1 MSGIIAQNVGRHTGL
16 VKAVAAGGEWTLIS
30 TITAS
35 ASATISFTS
44 GLDSTYDEYCFKYI
58 DLHPATDNTEI
69 QFQVS
74 TDGGSSYGVA
84 ITSTSFQGYNNEAG
98 DSQNVAYYTA
108 DDLAQGTGYQNLTN
122 NVGNAN
128 DESVS
133 GTLYLFIPSSTTF
146 IKNWINHSHSYS
158 GGDFSLDGFQ
168 AGYIN
173 TTSAIDAIQFKMT
186 DDEIDTG
193 TISMYGIG

>member
-1 MSGIIAQNVGRHTGL
+1 MSGVVAQNVGGRSGL
-16 VKAVAAGGEWTLIS
+16 IKAVTAGGEWTLIS
-30 TITAS
+30 TLTAS
-35 ASATISFTS
+35 SSSDLSFTS
-44 GLDSTYDEYCFKYI
+44 GLDSTYDAYCFKYI

-69 QFQVS
+69 QFQGS

-84 ITSTSFQGYNNEAG
+84 ITSTSFQSYNYEAG
-98 DSQNVAYYTA
+98 TSQNIAYYTA

-133 GTLYLFIPSSTTF
+133 GTLYLFNPSSTTF

-186 DDEIDTG
+186 DDEIDAG
-193 TISMYGIG
+193 TISLYGIG

>member
-1 MSGIIAQNVGRHTGL
+1 MSGVVAQNVGGRSGL
-16 VKAVAAGGEWTLIS
+16 IKAVTAGGEWTLIS
-30 TITAS
+30 TLTAS
-35 ASATISFTS
+35 SSSDLSFTS
-44 GLDSTYDEYCFKYI
+44 GLDSTYDAYCFKYI

-69 QFQVS
+69 QFQGS

-108 DDLAQGTGYQNLTN
+108 DDLAQDTAYQNLTN

-133 GTLYLFIPSSTTF
+133 GTLYLFNPSSTTF

-168 AGYIN
+168 AGYVN
-173 TTSAIDAIQFKMT
+173 STSAVDAIQFKMT
-186 DDEIDTG
+186 GGNIDSG
-193 TISMYGIG
+193 TISLYGIG

>member
-1 MSGIIAQNVGRHTGL
+1 MSGTIAQNVGRNSGL
-16 VKAVAAGGEWTLIS
+16 IKTVAAGGEWTLIS

-35 ASATISFTS
+35 ADATISFTS

-84 ITSTSFQGYNNEAG
+84 ITSSSFQGYNNEAG
-98 DSQNVAYYTA
+98 ASQNVAYYTA
-108 DDLAQGTGYQNLTN
+108 DDLAQETGYQNLTN

-128 DESVS
+128 DECVS
-133 GTLYLFIPSSTTF
+133 GTLYLFNPSSTTF
-146 IKNWINHSHSYS
+146 MKHWINRSHSYS
-158 GGDFSLDGFQ
+158 GGDFSLDGLQ
-168 AGYIN
+168 SGYVN
-173 TTSAIDAIQFKMT
+173 STSAVDAIQFKMT
-186 DDEIDTG
+186 GGNIDSG